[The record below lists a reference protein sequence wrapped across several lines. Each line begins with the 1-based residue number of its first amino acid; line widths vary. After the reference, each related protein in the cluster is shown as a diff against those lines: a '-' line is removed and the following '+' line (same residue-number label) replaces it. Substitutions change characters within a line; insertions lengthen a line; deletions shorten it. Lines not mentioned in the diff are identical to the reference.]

1 MKNIHFIAVAVAVAT
16 SYSCFAQTHPILSR
30 FIVSEINGRAFLSWS
45 IIAGSTCDGIQIYR
59 SVDSA
64 NFSRIGEIAGVC
76 GSVSF
81 EEPYDFTDNDPIKNS
96 INYYR
101 LDLGNQGFS
110 QIVSVEIIDIE
121 SFGYQIRPHPAITE
135 AKIYFDNSTLKEYQ
149 LTIYTI
155 NGIEV
160 FSTATKEDFFQ
171 LNTSLLQSGLYL
183 FAISISGNLP
193 SVKGKLLVQH

>member
-1 MKNIHFIAVAVAVAT
+1 MK
-16 SYSCFAQTHPILSR
+16 
-30 FIVSEINGRAFLSWS
+30 VS
-45 IIAGSTCDGIQIYR
+45 
-59 SVDSA
+59 
-64 NFSRIGEIAGVC
+64 
-76 GSVSF
+76 
-81 EEPYDFTDNDPIKNS
+81 
-96 INYYR
+96 
-101 LDLGNQGFS
+101 
-110 QIVSVEIIDIE
+110 
-121 SFGYQIRPHPAITE
+121 GYQIRPHPAITE

-160 FSTATKEDFFQ
+160 MSTATKEDFFQ